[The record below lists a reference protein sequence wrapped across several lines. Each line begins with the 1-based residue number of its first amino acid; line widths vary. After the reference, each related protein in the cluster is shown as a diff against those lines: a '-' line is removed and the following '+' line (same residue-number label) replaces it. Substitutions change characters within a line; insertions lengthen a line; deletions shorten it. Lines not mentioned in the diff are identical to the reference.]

1 MTAHGGVGV
10 LGDSAACGEPGG
22 GHAAHGGVGGPSA
35 PYGNVS
41 SADGGPT
48 YDQGVEPGLAGS
60 GGGGANGGAG
70 GGIVHVKV
78 GSLYMTPG
86 AKLSASGG
94 DAPDEQEL
102 SLIHI

>member
-1 MTAHGGVGV
+1 MLPSKGADVGA
-10 LGDSAACGEPGG
+10 GSGAG
-22 GHAAHGGVGGPSA
+22 HGGVGGPSA

-48 YDQGVEPGLAGS
+48 YDKGVEPGLAGS

-78 GSLYMTPG
+78 GSLYMAPG
-86 AKLSASGG
+86 RS
-94 DAPDEQEL
+94 
-102 SLIHI
+102 